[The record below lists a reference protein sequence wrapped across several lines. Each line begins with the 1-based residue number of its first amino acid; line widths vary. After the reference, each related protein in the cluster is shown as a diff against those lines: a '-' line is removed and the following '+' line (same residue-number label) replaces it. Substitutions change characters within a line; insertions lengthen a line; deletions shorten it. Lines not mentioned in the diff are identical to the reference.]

1 MGQLTMPKLG
11 DTMEEGTVARWLKKP
26 GDQVQ
31 EGEVIA
37 EIETEKSVM
46 EMYAYESG
54 VLTEIYLPEG
64 KTVPVGTPIA
74 YLRTPDEPV
83 QPAQAA
89 VSPQQTQPTAPEAVA
104 ETTLEL
110 PRREPGERIKA
121 SPLARR
127 VAEAENV
134 DLRLLTG
141 TGPGGRIIEAD
152 VRDYLAAKTP
162 VPEHRPAQPTP
173 AEIKPL
179 SSLRRT
185 IARRMTQS
193 KQTVPH
199 FYVTVEVDMK
209 EASGLRKELNSLEG
223 DRPKITFTDMM
234 VKAAAVALSRVPQVG
249 QQYTDEGVRTPPG
262 ANIGIAVALEDGLI
276 VPVVRNCERKTL
288 LTIARETK
296 ELVER
301 ARQGKLRPEEYSGGT
316 ITISNLGMFDVDSFI
331 AIVNPP
337 EAAILAVGSIA
348 DVPAVVDGQITIRP
362 RMKVTISA
370 DHRVLDGA
378 IAARYM
384 QEFKRALEQPLCLLE

>member
-1 MGQLTMPKLG
+1 
-11 DTMEEGTVARWLKKP
+11 
-26 GDQVQ
+26 
-31 EGEVIA
+31 
-37 EIETEKSVM
+37 M
-46 EMYAYESG
+46 EMYAYDSG

-74 YLRTPDEPV
+74 YLRTADEPAEPTTASAGA
-83 QPAQAA
+83 QQAA
-89 VSPQQTQPTAPEAVA
+89 TAAPEAGA
-104 ETTLEL
+104 EARPAPPL
-110 PRREPGERIKA
+110 REPGERVKA

-127 VAEAENV
+127 LAEAEQV

-152 VRDYLAAKTP
+152 VREYLAARAPAPKQPP
-162 VPEHRPAQPTP
+162 VEAPP
-173 AEIKPL
+173 AEVKPL
-179 SSLRRT
+179 STLRRT

-209 EASGLRKELNSLEG
+209 AASELRKQINAIEDG
-223 DRPKITFTDMM
+223 RPKVTFTDMM
-234 VKAAAVALSRVPQVG
+234 VKAAAVALSRVPQVA
-249 QQYTDEGVRTPPG
+249 QQYADEGVRTAPG
-262 ANIGIAVALEDGLI
+262 ADIGIAVALEDGLI
-276 VPVVRNCERKTL
+276 VPVVRRCEGKS
-288 LTIARETK
+288 LTAIARETK

-301 ARQGKLRPEEYSGGT
+301 ARQGKLRPDEYTGGT
-316 ITISNLGMFDVDSFI
+316 ITISNLGMYDVDSFI

-337 EAAILAVGSIA
+337 EAAILAVGSIT

-378 IAARYM
+378 VAARYL